1 MKADYLFC
9 PFCKKVTV
17 VQVLPETILVK
28 FPLQCNECGK
38 IAIINFVDGKYLVE
52 AQIKTIN

>member
-38 IAIINFVDGKYLVE
+38 IAIINLVDGRILVE
-52 AQIKTIN
+52 SKEETIL